1 MLVNNFSTV
10 RPNELGTKTVEDFS
24 KFLGSKPHR
33 LGIVARQNP
42 DLTTSFL
49 TDALMNIYDKESNNK
64 FQSISSY
71 VIEWEV
77 EQSFIKR
84 IGFVTAPVGTGKY
97 GAPVTITVDEA
108 YFGKYDLF
116 RVENSRQQ
124 GIFVS
129 NPRRTSDKAFE
140 YQVQIVSNNP
150 DDEFDASAMQAGM
163 KIRWI
168 GNAHPEM
175 SEEGNV
181 KNQSKQI
188 LLLAA

>member
-1 MLVNNFSTV
+1 M
-10 RPNELGTKTVEDFS
+10 
-24 KFLGSKPHR
+24 SKPHR

-84 IGFVTAPVGTGKY
+84 IGFATAPVGTGKY
-97 GAPVTITVDEA
+97 GAPVTITIDEA

-129 NPRRTSDKAFE
+129 NPRRVQDKAFE

-150 DDEFDASAMQAGM
+150 DDEFDSSAMQTGM

-175 SEEGNV
+175 SGFR
-181 KNQSKQI
+181 SM
-188 LLLAA
+188 AA